1 MAVMQSFR
9 YSIFYN
15 RDTPIQLNLSW
26 QSHTLVSISTL
37 KPPLGAI
44 RVIPLEPQV
53 SPIVNIGI

>member
-15 RDTPIQLNLSW
+15 RDTPIQLNLLW
-26 QSHTLVSISTL
+26 QSYTLVSVSTL
-37 KPPLGAI
+37 KPSLGAI
-44 RVIPLEPQV
+44 EVIPLELQV